1 MTPET
6 QKLIKL
12 LESHLG
18 YSEGKGAYTKF
29 GDWYGRTVEFDAD
42 YSGAPWCDMF
52 LSWAAH
58 KLGYEEWVGQFA
70 YTVAHAEWFKKND
83 AWGHKPKPGA
93 LVFYDWGGSNDIDNI
108 DHVGIVTKVVGD
120 TIFTIE
126 GNIDGGVAK
135 RKERDQSKV
144 AGYGYPEKIKERLE
158 AARLKEAEVEGSL
171 PPDTEQ
177 GQADRL
183 QLPAPAETTVT
194 SLIPSRI
201 PSAEPS
207 SPTMAAGAEDAATPK
222 AATVPKS
229 TSPSPSASTPRSPA
243 TTATDRPVAKKAKHA
258 KPATADTEA
267 ATREPVT
274 AFKDASA
281 STPVPALGSP
291 ALIGPV
297 LLAALGVLAV
307 ARTRQLRVRLSPAAA
322 AATASTPR
330 SASAPGSASASR
342 PAVASASAR
351 PSRQPG
357 RRRASGPR
365 RGRPVSA
372 RPAEHPATSPLTAT
386 AVTISAPVA
395 LPDPVTTTE
404 PTLAFAVTAADHAIA
419 STASEAS
426 AATTAA
432 ASTTASEAV
441 GAFDASLTSE
451 AVSSLE
457 TPTTSEVVS
466 SLETPTTS
474 EATAF
479 DVMAATGTRAGSG
492 SGHASVRA
500 SALASDPAAALA
512 AGLET
517 SSAILAQL
525 EAFSSAP
532 FDAFSSAQ
540 LDAFSSAPF
549 DAFAEATAPSGDGY
563 RGRRRRREH
572 LTEESAAFASD
583 APIRGR
589 RHRSQAP
596 ALTRGQDT
604 RAHRATSTGSPA
616 RLSRPARPSR
626 PTRPVRP
633 EQPAR
638 GTTTAP
644 HADVLVHSARTTDT
658 LVHSAVT
665 GPHADTLVHSGAP
678 RASALPR
685 DTATGR
691 QRDSL
696 VTGPHA
702 DRLVHS
708 GATDGFGRGATD
720 TFSAAVPLRGRRHR
734 DSAEYRDAAP
744 APHPFPA
751 PEAVTP
757 PPARV
762 LSLQA
767 PPDQV
772 QAHVPAAF
780 TQPAQT
786 PQVQSGRR
794 QEPALVGASGGSGG
808 RSGRGRGGRH
818 RA

>member
-6 QKLIKL
+6 QKLIEL

-183 QLPAPAETTVT
+183 QLPVPAETTTVT

-207 SPTMAAGAEDAATPK
+207 SPTMAAGAEDAVTPK
-222 AATVPKS
+222 AATAPKS
-229 TSPSPSASTPRSPA
+229 TSPSPSASSPRSPA

-281 STPVPALGSP
+281 ATPVPSLGSP

-322 AATASTPR
+322 AAATASTSR
-330 SASAPGSASASR
+330 SASAPTLGSAAASR

-357 RRRASGPR
+357 RRRASGSR

-386 AVTISAPVA
+386 ALTISAPVA
-395 LPDPVTTTE
+395 LPDPVTTAD
-404 PTLAFAVTAADHAIA
+404 PTLAFAATAAAEHAIA

-426 AATTAA
+426 AAA

-441 GAFDASLTSE
+441 GAFDASLTSK
-451 AVSSLE
+451 AVSSLQ
-457 TPTTSEVVS
+457 
-466 SLETPTTS
+466 TPTTS

-479 DVMAATGTRAGSG
+479 DAMAATGTRAG
-492 SGHASVRA
+492 SVRA

-532 FDAFSSAQ
+532 FDAFSSA
-540 LDAFSSAPF
+540 PF

-572 LTEESAAFASD
+572 LAEESAAFSSD

-596 ALTRGQDT
+596 AFTRGQDI

-616 RLSRPARPSR
+616 RLTRPARLSR
-626 PTRPVRP
+626 PTRPARP

-638 GTTTAP
+638 GATTAP

-658 LVHSAVT
+658 LVHSAIT

-678 RASALPR
+678 RAGALPR
-685 DTATGR
+685 DAATGR
-691 QRDSL
+691 QRESL

-702 DRLVHS
+702 DQLVHS
-708 GATDGFGRGATD
+708 GAADGFGRGATD

-734 DSAEYRDAAP
+734 DSSEPRDAAP
-744 APHPFPA
+744 APHPFPS
-751 PEAVTP
+751 PEPATT

-762 LSLQA
+762 VSLQA
-767 PPDQV
+767 PPDQAP
-772 QAHVPAAF
+772 AHVPAAF
-780 TQPAQT
+780 TPPSQT
-786 PQVQSGRR
+786 SQVPSGRR
-794 QEPALVGASGGSGG
+794 QEPVLVGASGGSGG

>member
-6 QKLIKL
+6 QKLLEL
-12 LESHLG
+12 LESQLG
-18 YSEGKGAYTKF
+18 YSEGNGAYTKF
-29 GDWYGRTVEFDAD
+29 GDWYGKTVEFDAD

-70 YTVAHAEWFKKND
+70 YTVAHAKWFKKND

-93 LVFYDWGGSNDIDNI
+93 LVFYDWSGSNDIDNI

-158 AARLKEAEVEGSL
+158 AAQLKEAEVEGSL

-194 SLIPSRI
+194 SLIPSRL

-222 AATVPKS
+222 AATAPKS
-229 TSPSPSASTPRSPA
+229 TSPSPSASSPRSPA
-243 TTATDRPVAKKAKHA
+243 TTATDKPVAKKAKHA

-281 STPVPALGSP
+281 ATPVPSLGSP

-322 AATASTPR
+322 AATASTSR
-330 SASAPGSASASR
+330 SASAPALGSASASR
-342 PAVASASAR
+342 PAVGSASASAR

-357 RRRASGPR
+357 RRRASGSR
-365 RGRPVSA
+365 RGRPLSA

-386 AVTISAPVA
+386 ALTISAPAA
-395 LPDPVTTTE
+395 LPAPVTTTD
-404 PTLAFAVTAADHAIA
+404 PTLAFAATAAEHAPA
-419 STASEAS
+419 STTSEAS
-426 AATTAA
+426 AAASTAA

-441 GAFDASLTSE
+441 GALDASLASEAVSSLEMPTTSE
-451 AVSSLE
+451 AVSSLG
-457 TPTTSEVVS
+457 TPTTA
-466 SLETPTTS
+466 

-479 DVMAATGTRAGSG
+479 DVMAATGTRAESG
-492 SGHASVRA
+492 SGHAPVRA

-532 FDAFSSAQ
+532 FDAFSSA
-540 LDAFSSAPF
+540 PF
-549 DAFAEATAPSGDGY
+549 EAFAEATAPSGDGY

-572 LTEESAAFASD
+572 LAEESAALASD

-596 ALTRGQDT
+596 AFTRGQDT

-616 RLSRPARPSR
+616 RLTRPARPTR
-626 PTRPVRP
+626 PTRSARP

-644 HADVLVHSARTTDT
+644 HADVLVHSA
-658 LVHSAVT
+658 VT

-678 RASALPR
+678 RSGALPHG
-685 DTATGR
+685 AAAGR

-696 VTGPHA
+696 VTGPPA
-702 DRLVHS
+702 DQLVHS
-708 GATDGFGRGATD
+708 GAADGFGRGATD
-720 TFSAAVPLRGRRHR
+720 TFSAAPLRGRRHR
-734 DSAEYRDAAP
+734 DSSERRDATP
-744 APHPFPA
+744 APHPFPS
-751 PEAVTP
+751 PETATT
-757 PPARV
+757 PPARIP
-762 LSLQA
+762 S
-767 PPDQV
+767 PPSGQ
-772 QAHVPAAF
+772 VPAAF
-780 TQPAQT
+780 TPPAQAT
-786 PQVQSGRR
+786 QVQSGRQ
-794 QEPALVGASGGSGG
+794 QEPVLVGASGGPGG
-808 RSGRGRGGRH
+808 RSGGGRGGRH